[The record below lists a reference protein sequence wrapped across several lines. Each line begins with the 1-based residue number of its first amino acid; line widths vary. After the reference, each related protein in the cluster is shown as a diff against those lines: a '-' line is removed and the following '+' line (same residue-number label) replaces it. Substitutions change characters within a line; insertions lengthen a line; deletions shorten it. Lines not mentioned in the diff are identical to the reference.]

1 MARFLRRRGKTG
13 DGATRSGRGRGRGA
27 AYGLLGVLARIVDII
42 TAIVALIIAVGILL
56 VVLEANR
63 GNDIVSTILD
73 AARSLVGP
81 FKDIFD
87 LEDRKLETAVNWGL
101 ALLIYVVVG
110 RLISS
115 LLRRPSPGRNRT

>member
-13 DGATRSGRGRGRGA
+13 DGATRSGRGRGA

-63 GNDIVSTILD
+63 GNDIVSTLLD
-73 AARSLVGP
+73 WARWLVGP

-101 ALLIYVVVG
+101 ALLIYVLVG

>member
-13 DGATRSGRGRGRGA
+13 DGATRSGRGRGA

>member
-1 MARFLRRRGKTG
+1 MALLRRRGKTTG
-13 DGATRSGRGRGRGA
+13 GSSRSGRGRGA
-27 AYGLLGVLARIVDII
+27 AYGALGLLARLVDII

-63 GNDIVSTILD
+63 GNDIVKAITD
-73 AARSLVGP
+73 TAETLVGP
-81 FKDIFD
+81 FKDIFS

-101 ALLIYVVVG
+101 ALLVYVIVG

-115 LLRRPSPGRNRT
+115 LLRRPSPGRNRI